1 MARPPAISD
10 AEWDI
15 MRVLWDRER
24 GGGGGGGGATAQDVA
39 DDLAAR
45 RRWSPQTVKTLLARL
60 VKKGAVTAEP
70 QGRRFVYRPRVSRA
84 AAVRAEGRS
93 FVSRVFGGAVAP
105 AVIHFVKTG
114 RLSEAEIAELRRV
127 LDGEAPA

>member
-1 MARPPAISD
+1 MACTPAISD

-15 MRVLWDRER
+15 MRSLWDRER
-24 GGGGGGGGATAQDVA
+24 DGATAQDVV

-60 VKKGAVTAEP
+60 VKKGAVAAEP

-114 RLSEAEIAELRRV
+114 RLSDAEIAELRRV
-127 LDGEAPA
+127 LDGEESS